1 MTVRRKFVI
10 YNFERLPEGFICAKL
25 GVLRSIFLDSIG
37 KTSLW
42 SVATTSHPSN
52 AMPKKSSSNQDC
64 KLQQECTAVK
74 AQGFATTR
82 TGFRLNFT
90 LKKPNK
96 NKKKLTKAGQPTT
109 SSKFDDTLSFKFRR
123 AKFSF
128 TAIPLLK

>member
-10 YNFERLPEGFICAKL
+10 YNFEKLPEGFIWAKL

-64 KLQQECTAVK
+64 KLQLQECTAVK
-74 AQGFATTR
+74 AQGLATKR

-90 LKKPNK
+90 LKKDK
-96 NKKKLTKAGQPTT
+96 QK
-109 SSKFDDTLSFKFRR
+109 
-123 AKFSF
+123 
-128 TAIPLLK
+128 